1 MAPSFVRIKLATGG
15 SFAKL
20 ETRPGDD
27 VSDLA
32 DRACAKFSH
41 WGASPGMLHLYLVAE
56 GGDEEPP
63 DAAAQSGGTRLG
75 AGWSLTRAGVAS
87 GAWLVARAAP
97 SVARPAPTP
106 APAPKKFFLVV
117 SGEDK
122 WGEVA
127 PVTMAVTLS
136 TGAKLTALI
145 KANGGG
151 NLVLASSLPPY
162 PNLSVKDVVDG
173 ETYTLFGGRQ
183 RAYLNEQNWTQQ
195 ADKMLEEV
203 STLAVRDACGET
215 MGELRVFLDTKV
227 KNSQGEVRQFDGL
240 LLNTTTAIAVEAK
253 HVAMEKHIDIVLSG
267 AEFLR
272 QHALQASDERFR
284 GITDVLPVLA
294 ANRFSDSMSA
304 LCEKQG
310 IGVVKRNGAG
320 LTYTPPPQRT
330 PQLSQRSPRTLP
342 GRRSFYTLA
351 RALRALL

>member
-1 MAPSFVRIKLATGG
+1 MASSFVRIKLATGG

-32 DRACAKFSH
+32 DRACAQFSH

-75 AGWSLTRAGVAS
+75 TGWSLTRAGVAS
-87 GAWLVARAAP
+87 GAWLVAARAAP
-97 SVARPAPTP
+97 SVAPDAAT
-106 APAPKKFFLVV
+106 PAPKKFFLVV

-127 PVTMAVTLS
+127 PVTIAVTLS
-136 TGAKLTALI
+136 TGAELKDLVD
-145 KANGGG
+145 ANGEG
-151 NLVLASSLPPY
+151 NLVLTSSLPPY

-173 ETYTLFGGRQ
+173 ETYTLTGGRQ
-183 RAYLNEQNWTQQ
+183 RTYLGEQQ
-195 ADKMLEEV
+195 ADRDRVLEEAA
-203 STLAVRDACGET
+203 TLAVRGACGET
-215 MGELRVFLDTKV
+215 MGELRVFLDTV
-227 KNSQGEVRQFDGL
+227 VENSRGEERRFGGL
-240 LLNTTTAIAVEAK
+240 LLSTTTAIAVEAQ
-253 HVAMEKHIDIVLSG
+253 HVAMEEHIYAVQSG